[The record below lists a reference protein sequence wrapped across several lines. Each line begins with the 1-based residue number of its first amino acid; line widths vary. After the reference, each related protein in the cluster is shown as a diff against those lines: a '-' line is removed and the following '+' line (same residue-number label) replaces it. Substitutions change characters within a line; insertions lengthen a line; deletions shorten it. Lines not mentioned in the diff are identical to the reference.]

1 MSSPQGRPLRPADTS
16 VLLAVRGVP
25 AWGAVLIALVF
36 GVVGLVVGRS
46 GGTYTVGWIFGIVFV
61 AGIVLAV
68 LGVRRGSLFTAM
80 VQAPILLT
88 ILVFGTFRLFASQG
102 TIVTATKI
110 VASFPVMAIA
120 TGAALLLGLVRI
132 IAQPVGR
139 TAAMVY
145 SHE

>member
-1 MSSPQGRPLRPADTS
+1 MSFPQRRTLRPTDAS

-25 AWGAVLIALVF
+25 SWGAVAIALVF
-36 GVVGLVVGRS
+36 GIVGLIAGRS
-46 GGTYTVGWIFGIVFV
+46 DGAYTIGWVFGMLFV

-68 LGVRRGSLFTAM
+68 LAVRRGSLFTAM
-80 VQAPILLT
+80 VQAPIVLT
-88 ILVFGTFRLFASQG
+88 VLVFVAFRLLGSQG
-102 TIVTATKI
+102 TIFTATKL
-110 VASFPVMAIA
+110 VAAFPVMAIA

-139 TAAMVY
+139 TAAIVY